1 MRHLSIV
8 SLLMVIII
16 SLIGCKTSK
25 QTAPPTF
32 VKDSTNIK
40 VIYRTEWKTDTVYLS
55 IPAQKAESTV
65 RDSSSFLE
73 NDFASSLARIN
84 PDGSLFHNLNTKPQD
99 KPIPIKTQI
108 EYRDSIAYKSKLVKI
123 PIIVERELSEW
134 EKTCKDGFPIVLFL
148 LFLSVSWNFRKPLLN
163 LIRRFI

>member
-40 VIYRTEWKTDTVYLS
+40 VIYRTEWKTDTVFFNV
-55 IPAQKAESTV
+55 PAQKAERTVKDST
-65 RDSSSFLE
+65 SFLE

-84 PDGSLFHNLNTKPQD
+84 PDGSLFHTLNTKPQE
-99 KPIPIKTQI
+99 KPIPTKTPI
-108 EYRDSIAYKSKLVKI
+108 NYKDSIVYKDKAV
-123 PIIVERELSEW
+123 
-134 EKTCKDGFPIVLFL
+134 
-148 LFLSVSWNFRKPLLN
+148 
-163 LIRRFI
+163 

>member
-1 MRHLSIV
+1 MKHF
-8 SLLMVIII
+8 SLITIIMLI
-16 SLIGCKTSK
+16 ILSLIGCKTIK
-25 QTAPPTF
+25 EPTPPIT
-32 VKDSTNIK
+32 VIDTTNTK
-40 VIYRTEWKTDTVYLS
+40 VVYRTEWKTDTVYLS

-108 EYRDSIAYKSKLVKI
+108 EYRDSIAYKSKLVEI
-123 PIIVERELSEW
+123 PVIVERELSKW